1 MIPNF
6 IPESVEDFAQEAKKH
21 LDQSQINYIYSGTES
36 QSTLDR
42 NVAAFSRYLLQRR
55 VLRNI
60 ESVELNV
67 SYFDKRLS
75 SELPFFPAPVNCSP
89 LYPNAIV
96 DLLKVTNSFSVPVFV
111 SQVSVIPPLDASRLP
126 QLVKNKSSSLI
137 WQIYMQTDNMVD
149 CYKHAKLAE
158 SWGYKALAVTVDAE
172 LNVKLRNEI
181 AAQTA
186 SHSFVK
192 VTPKEIKKLRQLSS
206 LPLIVKGVM
215 NADDAELAIESGAD
229 GIVISNH
236 GARVLDHMSSTLEA
250 LPEMV
255 KRVKSK
261 KKFRNTEV
269 FFDGGIRRGTDILIA
284 LALGARACLLGRPVL
299 WALACDHE
307 NGVARMMAILKSELE
322 RAAIL
327 CGVSNISKVAP
338 SVVKKA
344 EF

>member
-1 MIPNF
+1 
-6 IPESVEDFAQEAKKH
+6 
-21 LDQSQINYIYSGTES
+21 
-36 QSTLDR
+36 
-42 NVAAFSRYLLQRR
+42 
-55 VLRNI
+55 
-60 ESVELNV
+60 
-67 SYFDKRLS
+67 
-75 SELPFFPAPVNCSP
+75 
-89 LYPNAIV
+89 
-96 DLLKVTNSFSVPVFV
+96 
-111 SQVSVIPPLDASRLP
+111 
-126 QLVKNKSSSLI
+126 
-137 WQIYMQTDNMVD
+137 MQTDNIVD

-236 GARVLDHMSSTLEA
+236 GARVLDHMSSTLEV
-250 LPEMV
+250 LPEIV
-255 KRVKSK
+255 GRLKAK
-261 KKFRNTEV
+261 KKTRHAEV

-299 WALACDHE
+299 WALSCDHE
-307 NGVARMMAILKSELE
+307 NGITQMMTILKSELE

-327 CGVSNISKVAP
+327 CGVAKIS
-338 SVVKKA
+338 SVNSAVVRKA